1 MMKKIKTS
9 QTAFIAKGGGPAVE
23 ESIPETRREIR
34 GQAQPAAVVGAA
46 QVNLSFC
53 VFANQEVLVSELVH
67 SA

>member
-9 QTAFIAKGGGPAVE
+9 QTAFITKGGGRAVE
-23 ESIPETRREIR
+23 QSIPETRREVR

-53 VFANQEVLVSELVH
+53 VFANQEVLVSDLVP